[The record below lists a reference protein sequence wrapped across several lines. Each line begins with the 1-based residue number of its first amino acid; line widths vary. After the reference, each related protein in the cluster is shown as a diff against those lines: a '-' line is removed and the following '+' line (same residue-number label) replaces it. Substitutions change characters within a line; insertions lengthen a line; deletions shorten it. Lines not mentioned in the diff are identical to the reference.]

1 MNDSGLNIA
10 AAMLAGSAHAAQL
23 KRGFPRLTF
32 ERPLEQEFRQVFL
45 AGSLSQIRR
54 NMWIAAVFVVAI
66 SWLTHMVLDAEV
78 NRQLDAIRFVVFG
91 PLLIFGL
98 SLVHSRWYSRLYPT
112 ACRVSAPIFGAAVAL
127 IAVIAATHGVS
138 LISTVVLVTIYIYF
152 MMGMQFYPAMVSAC
166 LVFAAYLVAAF
177 ALDMRSGELL
187 IDTGVL
193 VFANVI
199 GAMVCYNL
207 EHANRTNFLESR
219 LLTETA
225 SRDGLT
231 GIHNRRVF
239 DEQLGR
245 LWTQGIR
252 EQVPLALML
261 IDIDH
266 FKAYNDYYGHQAG
279 DECLRQVAH
288 CLTGSARR
296 PLDVITRYGGEEFAI
311 VLFDAGR
318 EHVEEATR
326 KLRTAI
332 EALGIKHLASPAA
345 CKRLTVSVGAACV
358 LPLSG
363 RSHFGFIQLAD
374 EALYAA
380 KEQGR
385 DRVVI
390 MDKEYEQLSTGAFR
404 RAAAASHAESQGIAK
419 VPRPC

>member
-1 MNDSGLNIA
+1 MSAQRNHLGSVLDE
-10 AAMLAGSAHAAQL
+10 SAHAAQL
-23 KRGFPRLTF
+23 QRGFPWLLF
-32 ERPLEQEFRQVFL
+32 EESLEREYRRVFL
-45 AGSLSQIRR
+45 AASLPQIRR
-54 NMWIAAVFVVAI
+54 NLWIAAVFVIII
-66 SWLTHMVLDAEV
+66 SWLTHLVLDAAV
-78 NRQLDAIRFVVFG
+78 NRLLDVIRVTVFG
-91 PLLIFGL
+91 PLLLLGL
-98 SLVHSRWYSRLYPT
+98 AIVHSKWYDRLYEP
-112 ACRVSAPIFGAAVAL
+112 ACQAGAPLFGAGVTV

-138 LISTVVLVTIYIYF
+138 LIATVVLVTIFIYF
-152 MMGMQFYPAMVSAC
+152 MMGMRFYPAVISSV
-166 LVFAAYLVAAF
+166 LVFASYLAASF
-177 ALDMRSGELL
+177 FLGLRSGEIV

-207 EHANRTNFLESR
+207 ERANRTNFLESC
-219 LLTETA
+219 LLKENA

-239 DEQLGR
+239 DEQLDR
-245 LWTQGIR
+245 MWAQAIR

-288 CLTGSARR
+288 GLVRSARR
-296 PLDVITRYGGEEFAI
+296 PLDVTTRYGGEEFAI
-311 VLFDAGR
+311 VLYDARR
-318 EHVEEATR
+318 EYVDEVAT
-326 KLRTAI
+326 KLQAAI
-332 EALGIKHLASPAA
+332 DALGIRHLASSSPR
-345 CKRLTVSVGAACV
+345 KRLTVSVGAACV
-358 LPLSG
+358 LPTAG

-390 MDKEYEQLSTGAFR
+390 MDKEYAELSTGAFR
-404 RAAAASHAESQGIAK
+404 RTAAAVSG
-419 VPRPC
+419 